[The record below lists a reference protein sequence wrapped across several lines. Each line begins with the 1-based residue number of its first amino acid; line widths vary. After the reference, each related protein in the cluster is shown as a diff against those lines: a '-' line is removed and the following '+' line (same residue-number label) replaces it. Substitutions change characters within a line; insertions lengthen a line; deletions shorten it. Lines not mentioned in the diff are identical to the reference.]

1 MLNKIKNSIS
11 GAQTRTQP
19 APGESERVTLGGLRS
34 QFEDAR
40 EREIEGQAH
49 RG

>member
-11 GAQTRTQP
+11 GALTRTQSD
-19 APGESERVTLGGLRS
+19 PGESERVTLGGLRD
-34 QFEDAR
+34 QVEDAR
-40 EREIEGQAH
+40 EREVEGQAH